1 MKKFLLTAIVAVVSL
16 AANAQFWAGG
26 SLNAGTS
33 KKTFDGND
41 LEKVNTIGINP
52 TVGYTL
58 TDNLDV
64 ALELSFQHLDSDTS
78 NSNAFGFSPFAR
90 YTFVKSGNFKVFAD
104 GGFSY
109 DNKHKSGKEDNTN
122 EWEIFV
128 RPGISYDLTKK
139 VFLTATVGNLNYQFT
154 KEGDIKTNAF
164 NLDLDSDIS
173 FGVYVRF

>member
-33 KKTFDGND
+33 KTTLDGND
-41 LEKVNTIGINP
+41 LSKSNSIGFAP

-64 ALELSFQHLDSDTS
+64 ALELSFQHADSDIS
-78 NSNAFGFSPFAR
+78 NLNTFGFSPFAR

-109 DNKHKSGKEDNTN
+109 DNIHISGVEDNTN
-122 EWEIFV
+122 VWEIFV

-139 VFLTATVGNLNYQFT
+139 VFLTATVGDLNYQFT
-154 KEGDIKTNAF
+154 KKGDKKTNAF

>member
-33 KKTFDGND
+33 KETLDGND

-64 ALELSFQHLDSDTS
+64 AL
-78 NSNAFGFSPFAR
+78 
-90 YTFVKSGNFKVFAD
+90 
-104 GGFSY
+104 
-109 DNKHKSGKEDNTN
+109 
-122 EWEIFV
+122 
-128 RPGISYDLTKK
+128 
-139 VFLTATVGNLNYQFT
+139 
-154 KEGDIKTNAF
+154 
-164 NLDLDSDIS
+164 
-173 FGVYVRF
+173 

>member
-33 KKTFDGND
+33 KTTLDGND
-41 LEKVNTIGINP
+41 LSKFNSIGFTP

-64 ALELSFQHLDSDTS
+64 ALELSFQHADSDTK
-78 NSNAFGFSPFAR
+78 NSNTFGFSPFAR
-90 YTFVKSGNFKVFAD
+90 YTFVKSGNFKLFAD
-104 GGFSY
+104 GGFAYENS
-109 DNKHKSGKEDNTN
+109 HISGVEDNTN
-122 EWEIFV
+122 VWEIFV

-139 VFLTATVGNLNYQFT
+139 VFLTATVGNLNYQFSKT
-154 KEGDIKTNAF
+154 GDYKTNAF

>member
-26 SLNAGTS
+26 SLSASTS
-33 KKTFDGND
+33 KTTNDGKDVAKT
-41 LEKVNTIGINP
+41 NTIGIKP

-64 ALELSFQHLDSDTS
+64 ALELSFQHTDSYS
-78 NSNAFGFSPFAR
+78 ANVNSYGFSPFAR

-109 DNKHKSGKEDNTN
+109 ANVHTSGVKDNTN
-122 EWEIFV
+122 FWEIFV

-139 VFLTATVGNLNYQFT
+139 VFLTATVGNLNYQFAKT
-154 KEGDIKTNAF
+154 GDVKTNAF

>member
-33 KKTFDGND
+33 KTTLDGND
-41 LEKVNTIGINP
+41 LETVNTIGIKP

-64 ALELSFQHLDSDTS
+64 ALELAFKHSDSYKS
-78 NSNAFGFSPFAR
+78 NQNGFGFSPFAR

-109 DNKHKSGKEDNTN
+109 ANIHTSGVEDNTN
-122 EWEIFV
+122 LWEIFV

-139 VFLTATVGNLNYQFT
+139 VFLTATVGNLNYQFSKT
-154 KEGDIKTNAF
+154 GDYKINSF